1 MKNLR
6 IAVWLLIALGA
17 AFLAYSYVR
26 TDKAAHWTETVG
38 ASLGGPFELISHTG
52 EPLTQDALKD
62 RPHAIFFG
70 FTHCPEICPTTMFE
84 ASSWLKQLG
93 DDGDRVDFYFVTV
106 DPERDTVEA
115 LARYMDSFDPR
126 ITGLTGSPEKI
137 AEMIAA
143 YRVYARKVPL
153 EDDDYTMD
161 HSASVLVFK
170 SDGGLLGT
178 ISWGENTDT
187 AIAKLRRAINE

>member
-1 MKNLR
+1 M
-6 IAVWLLIALGA
+6 
-17 AFLAYSYVR
+17 
-26 TDKAAHWTETVG
+26 
-38 ASLGGPFELISHTG
+38 
-52 EPLTQDALKD
+52 
-62 RPHAIFFG
+62 
-70 FTHCPEICPTTMFE
+70 
-84 ASSWLKQLG
+84 
-93 DDGDRVDFYFVTV
+93 
-106 DPERDTVEA
+106 EA

-126 ITGLTGSPEKI
+126 ITGLTGNPEKI

-178 ISWGENTDT
+178 IAWGENAGT
-187 AIAKLRRAINE
+187 AIAKLRRAIDE

>member
-1 MKNLR
+1 MRNLR

-17 AFLAYSYVR
+17 AFLAYSYFLP
-26 TDKAAHWTETVG
+26 DKGPHWTETVG
-38 ASLGGPFELISHTG
+38 ARLGGPFELVSHTG
-52 EPLTQDALKD
+52 EPVTQEALKD

-70 FTHCPEICPTTMFE
+70 FTHCPEICPTTLFE

-93 DDGDRVDFYFVTV
+93 GDADRIDFYFVTV
-106 DPERDTVEA
+106 DPERDTMEA

-126 ITGLTGSPEKI
+126 ITGLTGKPDKI
-137 AEMIAA
+137 AGMIAA

-170 SDGGLLGT
+170 SGGGLLGT
-178 ISWGENTDT
+178 ISWGEDTET
-187 AIAKLRRAINE
+187 AIAKLRRAIAE